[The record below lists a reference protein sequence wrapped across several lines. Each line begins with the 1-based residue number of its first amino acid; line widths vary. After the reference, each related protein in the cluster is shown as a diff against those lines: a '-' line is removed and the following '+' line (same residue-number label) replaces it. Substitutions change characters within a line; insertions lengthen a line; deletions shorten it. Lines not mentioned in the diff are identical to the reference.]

1 MRYLKAVLP
10 VAVLA
15 LLVASCAAKLPQADV
30 DAATAA
36 FTDAKTAQADVYA
49 ADSWKAASDAN
60 DALQANLTAKDYGKT
75 KDLAKAL
82 LDASTKA
89 KSDVAAGME
98 AAKADVAQLTT
109 DVTAL
114 VPVVQKDLSLA
125 VKAGKKAKVDVKT
138 LKETVAAAPKALA
151 DAQAQTDVAAQKT
164 ALTALKTSL
173 TDAQTALET
182 AGYKAN

>member
-1 MRYLKAVLP
+1 
-10 VAVLA
+10 
-15 LLVASCAAKLPQADV
+15 
-30 DAATAA
+30 
-36 FTDAKTAQADVYA
+36 
-49 ADSWKAASDAN
+49 
-60 DALQANLTAKDYGKT
+60 
-75 KDLAKAL
+75 
-82 LDASTKA
+82 
-89 KSDVAAGME
+89 ME